1 MKTSCL
7 LPLLIFTLL
16 TISSINSRSQEIII
30 WKFTAKSGIYSSPV
44 IDGNIIY
51 FGSNDSCLYALDK
64 NTGKPIWCYHT
75 KGQIRSK
82 PLIYNETIIFNST
95 DGFIYSLD
103 KNNGNGKWQFKTE
116 GEKKYDIWDY
126 YLSSPVSSEGLVYA
140 GSGDSYVYAINAEN
154 GQLIWKQKTGDIVHA
169 SPVVFNQK
177 VMVGSFDGYFYAF
190 NYKTGEVQWK
200 FKTVGDA
207 YFPRGEIQREA
218 VVYENSVVFG
228 SRDYNIYALNCNTGT
243 SLWNMKEPGSWIIAT
258 PLVCKGNLYFGTSD
272 SHRFYCMDAS
282 TGNVKWS
289 LKLNMRVYGTAAFF
303 EDKVYFGC
311 FNGKL
316 YGVNYPTGIIEYVF
330 QTPESKANYFRIYE
344 ENDVFRDDFVLYGTD
359 TEKSEKRILE
369 LGSILST
376 PVINDGNIYFGD
388 SNGFFYAIRL

>member
-1 MKTSCL
+1 MSNHNMLSKLAFVILVSGA
-7 LPLLIFTLL
+7 L
-16 TISSINSRSQEIII
+16 TCQSQENII

-44 IDGNIIY
+44 IDNNIIY
-51 FGSNDSCLYALDK
+51 FGSNDSSLYALDK
-64 NTGKPIWCYHT
+64 NTGKTNWSYNT

-82 PLIYNETIIFNST
+82 PLIHNETIIFNST
-95 DGFIYSLD
+95 DGFIYSLN
-103 KNNGNGKWQFKTE
+103 KNNGNEKWRFKTE
-116 GEKKYDIWDY
+116 GEKMYDIWDY
-126 YLSSPVSSEGLVYA
+126 YLSSPVFFEGMVYA

-154 GQLIWKQKTGDIVHA
+154 GQLIWKQKTGDVVHA

-177 VMVGSFDGYFYAF
+177 VMAGSFDGYFYAF

-207 YFPRGEIQREA
+207 YFPKGEIQREA

-243 SLWNMKEPGSWIIAT
+243 GLWNMKELGSWIIAT
-258 PLVCKGNLYFGTSD
+258 PLVYKGNLYFGTSD
-272 SHRFYCMDAS
+272 SHRFYCMNAQ
-282 TGNVKWS
+282 TGEVRWS
-289 LKLNMRVYGTAAFF
+289 LQLNMRVYATAVIYK
-303 EDKVYFGC
+303 DKVCFGC

-316 YGVNYPTGIIEYVF
+316 YGVNYQTGIIEYVF
-330 QTPESKANYFRIYE
+330 QTPESKVNYSGIYK

-376 PVINDGNIYFGD
+376 PVINEGIIYFGD